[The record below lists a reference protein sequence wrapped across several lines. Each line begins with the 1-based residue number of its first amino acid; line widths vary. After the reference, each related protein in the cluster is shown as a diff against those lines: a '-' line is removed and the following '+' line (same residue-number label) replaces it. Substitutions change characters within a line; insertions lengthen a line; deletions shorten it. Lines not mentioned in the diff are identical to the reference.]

1 LGDNAK
7 KRIMKKWFWILLFTS
22 GLVSA
27 QEVEQLS
34 LEQAQQWAAEHYPL
48 LKKKSLS
55 RASLLAANNNL
66 GKNFLPQI
74 NVNAQASWQ
83 SDVTQVPTRIPIPG
97 LEFET
102 VSKDQYRAV
111 ADVSQLLYDGGTTR
125 VQKDLNE
132 LKALLSEE
140 EVNVGLQMLKEK
152 MNGLYLNALLLGEQ
166 RKLNALVVADLD
178 AGLKK
183 VEAQVQ
189 NGTAF
194 RSNLALLQSEKL
206 KILQRDAELLEEI
219 TGLIE
224 TMALLTGKQMNPQ
237 VELLMPAPG
246 AALTGLSEISRPEL
260 NLYKLQDSLYQQ
272 QDRAIDSRLRP
283 KISLFANG
291 GYGKPG
297 LNMMKNEFAPFVTTG
312 LRVNWNIGGLYTQKK
327 DRELNT
333 IYRQEVQVQQE
344 NFLLNTQAQ
353 LIQQQSVI
361 RKLQRSMQTDLQI
374 IELKKQVKES
384 AKAQLDNGVITASDY
399 LREVHAEDQARQ
411 NLTLHQVQLLNATIQ
426 YQTIAGK

>member
-1 LGDNAK
+1 
-7 KRIMKKWFWILLFTS
+7 MKKWILILLLPT
-22 GLVSA
+22 GMVRA
-27 QEVEQLS
+27 QTVEKMTLDN
-34 LEQAQQWAAEHYPL
+34 AQQWAAEHYPL

-55 RASLLAANNNL
+55 RASLLAANDNL

-83 SDVTQVPTRIPIPG
+83 SDVTQVPTRIPVPG
-97 LEFET
+97 FEFES
-102 VSKDQYRAV
+102 VSRDQYKAV
-111 ADVSQLLYDGGTTR
+111 ADVSQLLYDGGSTK

-152 MNGLYLNALLLGEQ
+152 MNGLYLNALLLAEQ

-183 VEAQVQ
+183 VEAQVE

-206 KILQRDAELLEEI
+206 KIIQRDIELQEEI
-219 TGLIE
+219 TGLLE
-224 TMALLTGKQMNPQ
+224 TMALLTGKEIKPDA
-237 VELLMPAPG
+237 ELLMPASGIPAKG
-246 AALTGLSEISRPEL
+246 ITEITRPEL
-260 NLYKLQDSLYQQ
+260 TLYKLQDSLYRQ
-272 QDRAIDSRLRP
+272 QDRAIESRLRP
-283 KISLFANG
+283 KISLFASG

-327 DRELNT
+327 DRELND

-353 LIQQQSVI
+353 LVQQQAVI

-374 IELKKQVKES
+374 ISLKKQVKES

-411 NLTLHQVQLLNATIQ
+411 NLALHQLQLLNATIQ

>member
-1 LGDNAK
+1 
-7 KRIMKKWFWILLFTS
+7 MKKWFWILLFTS

-399 LREVHAEDQARQ
+399 LRVVHAEDQARQ

>member
-1 LGDNAK
+1 
-7 KRIMKKWFWILLFTS
+7 MKKWFWILLFTS

-374 IELKKQVKES
+374 IELKNQVKES

>member
-1 LGDNAK
+1 
-7 KRIMKKWFWILLFTS
+7 MKKWFWILLCTS
-22 GLVSA
+22 GMVSA
-27 QEVEQLS
+27 QEVEQLT
-34 LEQAQQWAAEHYPL
+34 LEQAQLWAAEHYPL

-55 RASLLAANNNL
+55 RASLLAANDNL

-111 ADVSQLLYDGGTTR
+111 ADVSQLLYDGGSTR

-152 MNGLYLNALLLGEQ
+152 INGLYLNALLLGEQ

-206 KILQRDAELLEEI
+206 KILQRDAELKEEI

-237 VELLMPAPG
+237 AELLMPASGTP
-246 AALTGLSEISRPEL
+246 LTGINEITRPEL

-272 QDRAIDSRLRP
+272 QDRVIDSRLRP
-283 KISLFANG
+283 KVSLFANG

-361 RKLQRSMQTDLQI
+361 RKLQRTMQTDLQI

-384 AKAQLDNGVITASDY
+384 AKAQLDNGIITASDY

-411 NLTLHQVQLLNATIQ
+411 NLTLHKVQLLNATIQ

>member
-1 LGDNAK
+1 
-7 KRIMKKWFWILLFTS
+7 MKKWFFILLCTS

-27 QEVEQLS
+27 QEVQQLT

-55 RASLLAANNNL
+55 RASLLAANDNL

-83 SDVTQVPTRIPIPG
+83 SDVTQVPTRVPIPG

-102 VSKDQYRAV
+102 ISKDQYRAV
-111 ADVSQLLYDGGTTR
+111 ADISQLLYDGGGTK

-152 MNGLYLNALLLGEQ
+152 INGLYLNALLLGEQ

-206 KILQRDAELLEEI
+206 KILQRDAELKEEI
-219 TGLIE
+219 TGLME
-224 TMALLTGKQMNPQ
+224 TMALLTGKQINPEA
-237 VELLMPAPG
+237 ELLMPSSGIP
-246 AALTGLSEISRPEL
+246 LTGINEITRPEL
-260 NLYKLQDSLYQQ
+260 NMYKLQDSLYQQ

-283 KISLFANG
+283 KVSLFANG

-327 DRELNT
+327 DRELND

-361 RKLQRSMQTDLQI
+361 RKLQRTMQTDLQI

-411 NLTLHQVQLLNATIQ
+411 NLTLHQLQLLHATLQ

>member
-1 LGDNAK
+1 
-7 KRIMKKWFWILLFTS
+7 MKKWFWILLCTS
-22 GLVSA
+22 GMVSA
-27 QEVEQLS
+27 QEVEQLT

-55 RASLLAANNNL
+55 RASLLAANDNL

-111 ADVSQLLYDGGTTR
+111 ADVSQLLYDGGSTR

-206 KILQRDAELLEEI
+206 KILQRDMELQEEI
-219 TGLIE
+219 TGLME
-224 TMALLTGKQMNPQ
+224 TMALLTGKEINPEA
-237 VELLMPAPG
+237 ELLMPASGTPI
-246 AALTGLSEISRPEL
+246 TGINEIIRPEL
-260 NLYKLQDSLYQQ
+260 ALYKLQDSLYQQ
-272 QDRAIDSRLRP
+272 QDKAIDSRLRP

-361 RKLQRSMQTDLQI
+361 RKLQRTMQTDLQI

>member
-1 LGDNAK
+1 
-7 KRIMKKWFWILLFTS
+7 MKKWFLF
-22 GLVSA
+22 LMLPWVMARA
-27 QEVEQLS
+27 QSVEKMT
-34 LEQAQQWAAEHYPL
+34 LENAQQWAAEHYPL

-55 RASLLAANNNL
+55 RASLLAANDNL

-74 NVNAQASWQ
+74 NLNAQASWQ
-83 SDVTQVPTRIPIPG
+83 SDVTAVPARIPIPG

-111 ADVSQLLYDGGTTR
+111 ADVSQLLYDGGSTR

-140 EVNVGLQMLKEK
+140 EVNVGLQMLKEQ

-166 RKLNALVVADLD
+166 RKLNALIAADLD

-183 VEAQVQ
+183 VEAQVE

-206 KILQRDAELLEEI
+206 KILQRDMELQEEI
-219 TGLIE
+219 TGLME
-224 TMALLTGKQMNPQ
+224 TMALLTGKEINPEA
-237 VELLMPAPG
+237 ELLMPAT
-246 AALTGLSEISRPEL
+246 AATLTAITEISRPEL
-260 NLYKLQDSLYQQ
+260 ALYKLQDSLYEQ

-327 DRELNT
+327 DRELND

-353 LIQQQSVI
+353 LVQQQAAI

-374 IELKKQVKES
+374 IALKKQVKES

-411 NLTLHQVQLLNATIQ
+411 NLTLHQLQLLNATLQ

>member
-1 LGDNAK
+1 
-7 KRIMKKWFWILLFTS
+7 MKKWFWILLCTS

-55 RASLLAANNNL
+55 RASLLAANDNL

-102 VSKDQYRAV
+102 VSQDQYRAV
-111 ADVSQLLYDGGTTR
+111 ADVSQLLYDGGSTR

-140 EVNVGLQMLKEK
+140 EVNVGLQLLKEK

-166 RKLNALVVADLD
+166 RNLNALVVADLD

-237 VELLMPAPG
+237 VELLMPASG
-246 AALTGLSEISRPEL
+246 VTLTGFNEISRPEL
-260 NLYKLQDSLYQQ
+260 NFYKLQDSLYQQ

>member
-1 LGDNAK
+1 
-7 KRIMKKWFWILLFTS
+7 MKKWFWILLFTS

>member
-1 LGDNAK
+1 
-7 KRIMKKWFWILLFTS
+7 MKKWFLF
-22 GLVSA
+22 LMLPWVMARA
-27 QEVEQLS
+27 QSVEKMT
-34 LEQAQQWAAEHYPL
+34 LENAQQWAAEHYPL

-55 RASLLAANNNL
+55 RASLLAANDNL

-74 NVNAQASWQ
+74 NLNAQASWQ
-83 SDVTQVPTRIPIPG
+83 SDVTAVPARIPIPG

-111 ADVSQLLYDGGTTR
+111 ADVSQLLYDGGSTR

-140 EVNVGLQMLKEK
+140 EVNVGLQMLKEQ

-166 RKLNALVVADLD
+166 RKLNALIAADLD

-183 VEAQVQ
+183 VEAQVE

-206 KILQRDAELLEEI
+206 KILQRDMELQEEI
-219 TGLIE
+219 TGLME
-224 TMALLTGKQMNPQ
+224 TMALLTGKEINPEA
-237 VELLMPAPG
+237 ELLMPAT
-246 AALTGLSEISRPEL
+246 AATLTAITEISRPEL
-260 NLYKLQDSLYQQ
+260 ALYKLQDSLYEQ

-327 DRELNT
+327 DRELND

-353 LIQQQSVI
+353 LVQQQAAI

-374 IELKKQVKES
+374 IALKKQVKES

-399 LREVHAEDQARQ
+399 LREVQDRKS
-411 NLTLHQVQLLNATIQ
+411 VV
-426 YQTIAGK
+426 